1 MAVKKAAIVGC
12 GDVYQVHLEAINALD
27 DIELV
32 AVCDNDP
39 AQLAL
44 AEHQTGVVGFDSIAK
59 LLESTDCDVVHI
71 TTPHFAHADCAIAA
85 LEAGKN
91 VILEKPLAHTIADGQ
106 RIIDAAAKATSKI
119 GICLQNR
126 YNVSSQRLRRLLD
139 EGVLGEIQGGSA
151 QVMWTRTP
159 DYYHAKPWRGTWEGS
174 GGGLMINQA
183 YHTIDLAQWLM
194 GPVIDVKGQANAMK
208 FGDVIEVEDS
218 VQAMFTNES
227 GTQTS
232 FFASLTMP
240 YNHPVEVEVVGS
252 LGRALIRDGLTV
264 WFADGSQK
272 HWQERKAPS
281 VGRTYWGV
289 SHQLLIEDFY
299 QKLDDTEPFWIT
311 PAESMKTL
319 QILKKI
325 YDQSP
330 AFTNHN

>member
-12 GDVYQVHLEAINALD
+12 GDVSQIHLEAINALD
-27 DIELV
+27 GLELV

-39 AQLAL
+39 TQLAS
-44 AEHQTGVVGFDSIAK
+44 AMHQTGVAGFDSIDN
-59 LLESTDCDVVHI
+59 LLESSDCDVVHI
-71 TTPHFAHADCAIAA
+71 TTPHFAHADCTIKA

-139 EGVLGEIQGGSA
+139 EGALGEIQGGSA

-159 DYYHAKPWRGTWEGS
+159 AYYQTKPWRGTWEGS

-218 VQAMFTNES
+218 VQAMFTSES
-227 GTQTS
+227 GTKIP

-272 HWQERKAPS
+272 HWQERKVPS

-299 QKLDDTEPFWIT
+299 QKLDDTEPFWIS